1 MNKNRIS
8 IQDGDPSVCLPL
20 FYSGNK
26 RSGEIHEAGV
36 PEVTMGK
43 IREIGNGK
51 AGSSPRSRVISYI

>member
-1 MNKNRIS
+1 M
-8 IQDGDPSVCLPL
+8 QDGDLGVCLPL
-20 FYSGNK
+20 FYPGNK
-26 RSGEIHEAGV
+26 RYGEIHEAGV